1 MTKDCSQWL
10 SELRSTAQRVLRE
23 DLAALSRMSDRKR
36 VEVYNEIK
44 ANEETLKWDFQDD
57 CPNVRTPGE
66 IDSIISRL
74 RLARL
79 LVAASFYKD
88 GELPPAMR
96 GDFAEGALKAAVDFE
111 RYKQFDV
118 LSEEQINKRI
128 RRMDGEVYQ
137 LVTEYTNTQLSNMDD
152 LIDDPRI
159 QKDLIHE
166 LTNRYDER
174 LEKIRQGF
182 YTYVET
188 SRGLGGMVEAI
199 EEAIK
204 TVSESQQT
212 KTEVESKLR
221 KELNRLSKQVEEGFQ
236 RQQQTVDQRFQSI
249 QRELARS
256 DPDLKAVRS
265 ELENLDIKGSQAE
278 YQQTVEELKQAISQT
293 RELEGELDEKI
304 GELEDAKQAS
314 AEEDS
319 SVSNEVSAIVAE
331 ELSELEQQREQ
342 LRGEIGRLQQERSQ
356 IEAAREQ
363 LTQRQAQLSDRVEE
377 IESSVG
383 DADGGIEGE
392 SIVTPT
398 IARLLELD
406 YIGRFETS
414 LYDAQSV
421 RLADDTFDVPE
432 DYWDNRSERRSE
444 RPKLSKLLDENQ
456 NPDRF
461 PENQSA
467 RFKITDSRYLGL
479 SQRTQ
484 MILEATVV
492 ADLDALATNEFDA
505 SPADLEDLLTHV
517 NRTVHEAEVEDV
529 TYLLGIA
536 SPTGWTESVE
546 RQIENEGIAR
556 TRFSRH
562 VSVVLVD
569 LQDGSIV
576 YDESDPVAQSNKS
589 LFELPVDDERI
600 EACVEVIDDQLAQ
613 VGLAGEAVT
622 MNEVVSKGFDHH
634 VVKRAFDRYSDRG
647 GYSQQYVDDQLVLF
661 EN

>member
-1 MTKDCSQWL
+1 MTTDCNKRL
-10 SELRSTAQRVLRE
+10 SELRSTARRVLSE

-44 ANEETLKWDFQDD
+44 ANEETLKWDFQDE
-57 CPNVRTPGE
+57 CPNVRTSGE

-88 GELPPAMR
+88 GELPPAMS
-96 GDFAEGALKAAVDFE
+96 GDFAEGALEAAVDFE

-128 RRMDGEVYQ
+128 RRMDGEVYE

-152 LIDDPRI
+152 LIDDSKV
-159 QKDLIHE
+159 QKDVIDE

-174 LEKIRQGF
+174 LKNVRQGF
-182 YTYVET
+182 YTYVEQ
-188 SRGLGGMVEAI
+188 RGLGGMVEAI
-199 EEAIK
+199 EDAIRA
-204 TVSESQQT
+204 VSESQQA
-212 KTEVESKLR
+212 KAEVNSKLR
-221 KELNRLSKQVEEGFQ
+221 EELDQLSEQLEEGFQ
-236 RQQQTVDQRFQSI
+236 RQQQTVNQRFQSV

-256 DPDLKAVRS
+256 NPDLEAIRS
-265 ELENLDIKGSQAE
+265 ELESLDIQGSQAA
-278 YQQTVEELKQAISQT
+278 YQQTAAELKEAINET
-293 RELEGELDEKI
+293 RDLERKLDEKI
-304 GELEDAKQAS
+304 DELEDAKQAS

-319 SVSNEVSAIVAE
+319 SVSGEVSAIVAE

-383 DADGGIEGE
+383 DGDGGIEGE
-392 SIVTPT
+392 SVVTPT

-414 LYDAQSV
+414 LYDTPSI

-432 DYWDNRSERRSE
+432 DYWDDRSERRSE
-444 RPKLSKLLDENQ
+444 RPKLSKYLDENQ

-492 ADLDALATNEFDA
+492 ADLEALATNEFDA

-517 NRTVHEAEVEDV
+517 NRTVHKAELEDV

-576 YDESDPVAQSNKS
+576 YDESDPVAQLNTS

-622 MNEVVSKGFDHH
+622 MNEVVSKGHDHH
-634 VVKRAFDRYSDRG
+634 VVKRAFDRYSDG
-647 GYSQQYVDDQLVLF
+647 NGFSQQYVDDQLVLF
-661 EN
+661 EE

>member
-1 MTKDCSQWL
+1 MTTDCNQWL
-10 SELRSTAQRVLRE
+10 SELRSTARRVLSE

-44 ANEETLKWDFQDD
+44 ANEETLKWDFQDE
-57 CPNVRTPGE
+57 CPNVRTSGE
-66 IDSIISRL
+66 VDSIISRL

-88 GELPPAMR
+88 EELPAAMR
-96 GDFAEGALKAAVDFE
+96 GDFAEGALEAAVDFE

-128 RRMDGEVYQ
+128 RRMDGEVYE
-137 LVTEYTNTQLSNMDD
+137 LVTEYTNTQLSNMDK
-152 LIDDPRI
+152 LIDDPRV
-159 QKDLIHE
+159 QKDLIDE

-174 LEKIRQGF
+174 LENIRQGF
-182 YTYVET
+182 YTYVEYH
-188 SRGLGGMVEAI
+188 GLGGMVEAI
-199 EEAIK
+199 EDAIK

-221 KELNRLSKQVEEGFQ
+221 EELDQLSEQLEEGFQ
-236 RQQQTVDQRFQSI
+236 RQQQAVDQRFQSV

-256 DPDLKAVRS
+256 DPDVKAIRS
-265 ELENLDIKGSQAE
+265 ELEELDIQGSQAA
-278 YQQTVEELKQAISQT
+278 YQQTATELKDAINET
-293 RELEGELDEKI
+293 RNLERKLDKKIDELEE
-304 GELEDAKQAS
+304 AKQAS
-314 AEEDS
+314 ADEDG
-319 SVSNEVSAIVAE
+319 SVSGEVSAIVAE
-331 ELSELEQQREQ
+331 ELSELEHQREQ

-356 IEAAREQ
+356 IEAAREK
-363 LTQRQAQLSDRVEE
+363 LTQRQQQLSDRVEE

-383 DADGGIEGE
+383 DGEGGIEGE

-414 LYDAQSV
+414 LYDTPSI
-421 RLADDTFDVPE
+421 RLTDNTFDVP
-432 DYWDNRSERRSE
+432 DNYWDNRSERRSE
-444 RPKLSKLLDENQ
+444 RPRLSKLLDEEQ
-456 NPDRF
+456 NSDRF

-467 RFKITDSRYLGL
+467 RFEITDSRYLGL

-492 ADLDALATNEFDA
+492 ADLEALATNEFDA
-505 SPADLEDLLTHV
+505 TPADLEDLLTHV

-529 TYLLGIA
+529 TFLLGIA

-546 RQIENEGIAR
+546 QQIENEGIAR
-556 TRFSRH
+556 TRFSRR

-569 LQDGSIV
+569 LQDGSLV
-576 YDESDPVAQSNKS
+576 YDESDPVARENKS

-600 EACVEVIDDQLAQ
+600 EACIEVIDDQLAQ
-613 VGLAGEAVT
+613 AGLAGDAVM
-622 MNEVVSKGFDHH
+622 MNEIVSKGYDHH
-634 VVKRAFDRYSDRG
+634 VVKRAFDRYSDG
-647 GYSQQYVDDQLVLF
+647 KGYSQQYVDDQLVLF
-661 EN
+661 ED